1 MKTLKESLF
10 DNDLSE
16 KNFLDNP
23 EFKKWINRP
32 DILWYLYEY
41 WAADMEDPL
50 EDFSPNEWNMYKD
63 IVDYIL
69 NKINQKSGN
78 MWSMYKIS
86 YDAAEYFDEIKE
98 AFGGEDEFMDEFDAV
113 VYEIK
118 HKRTQEYDGV
128 WKMWFKGSMPKN
140 SNITSFVS
148 KLPDEGSRLA
158 KPGALA
164 GGILLSTDSDSIM
177 IWGFPRGLD
186 KDILNLFNIK

>member
-10 DNDLSE
+10 DKDLSE

-41 WAADMEDPL
+41 WADGMEDPL

-78 MWSMYKIS
+78 MWPMYKIS
-86 YDAAEYFDEIKE
+86 YDAAEYFDELKE
-98 AFGGEDEFMDEFDAV
+98 VFGGEDEFMDEFDAAAN
-113 VYEIK
+113 EIK
-118 HKRTQEYDGV
+118 HKQTQEYDGV
-128 WKMWFKGSMPKN
+128 WKSWFKGAMPKN
-140 SNITSFVS
+140 SDITGFVS

-164 GGILLSTDSDSIM
+164 GGILLTNDGDTIM